1 MGEVKS
7 IQIHSQELG
16 SPVNRIT
23 WYFCY
28 TEWWGYVSI
37 TLLHEGLVPWVSIIL
52 GGCQECFKTIMET
65 MGLVS
70 K

>member
-7 IQIHSQELG
+7 IKIHSQEFG
-16 SPVNRIT
+16 SPVNHIT
-23 WYFCY
+23 WYFCNI
-28 TEWWGYVSI
+28 EWWSYLSI
-37 TLLHEGLVPWVSIIL
+37 TLLHEGLVSWVFIIL
-52 GGCQECFKTIMET
+52 GGCPEYFKTLLGT